1 MSEDISEWVSVSEEE
16 YDTLIPV
23 YKKRF
28 RKLQIVRYVILAAVF
43 AFVVFLNTNLVFSII
58 VFGLGVNLFIWLSS
72 QQRIL
77 SLQIQVMDN
86 IRKGTIDQFLE

>member
-1 MSEDISEWVSVSEEE
+1 MSEDISEWVSVPEEE

-28 RKLQIVRYVILAAVF
+28 RKLQIVRYVILAAIF
-43 AFVVFLNTNLVFSII
+43 AFVAILNTNLAFSII
-58 VFGLGVNLFIWLSS
+58 MLGLGVNLFLWLSS
-72 QQRIL
+72 QQSIL
-77 SLQIQVMDN
+77 NLKIQVMDN